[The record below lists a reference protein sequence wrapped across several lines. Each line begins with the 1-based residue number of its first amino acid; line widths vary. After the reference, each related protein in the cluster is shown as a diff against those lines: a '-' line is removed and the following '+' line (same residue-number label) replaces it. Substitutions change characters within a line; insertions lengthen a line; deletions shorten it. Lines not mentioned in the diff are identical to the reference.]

1 MREKTRRLLILSL
14 IITVSIILI
23 GCKAQVS
30 DNAEK
35 EIAVEVMEIKKQ
47 SISQKATLN
56 THLQPIE
63 NAVIIPKTPGL
74 NVTNI
79 EVSIGDEVSK
89 GDFLFELDKT
99 MVRKQIQQT
108 KRAYDLARKNYDE
121 QKKKFEDLDSQ
132 NPTDAIAAM
141 YTNKVMPSLNIP
153 DISQQDK
160 ESVLAASE
168 NQVDQARMAYSTALS
183 QLDEMEYYSPISGY
197 VSQIN
202 INKNQPILGTQ
213 PALIITNMER
223 LKASLNISK
232 SVYEHLKE
240 GQSVIVNIDNT
251 EIPGTIR
258 SLSPIPDFVNSLY
271 SVEVEIDN
279 KENNPWVGSFGSI
292 LIELTS
298 KDEVIVIPKS
308 AILHDS
314 GEKYVFIE
322 KDNRAY
328 KRKVSLG
335 IDNSSEVE
343 VLGGL
348 NEGEK
353 IITKGH
359 QFVKDKGLVMV
370 VRGEDNENL

>member
-14 IITVSIILI
+14 IIIVSIILI

-99 MVRKQIQQT
+99 MVRKQIEQT

-132 NPTDAIAAM
+132 NPTDAISAM

-153 DISQQDK
+153 DIPQQDK
-160 ESVLAASE
+160 EGVLAASE

-183 QLDEMEYYSPISGY
+183 QLEEMEYYSPISGY

-251 EIPGTIR
+251 EILGTIR
-258 SLSPIPDFVNSLY
+258 SLSPIPDFVNNLY

-292 LIELTS
+292 LIELKS

-335 IDNSSEVE
+335 IDNGSEVE
-343 VLGGL
+343 VLSGL
-348 NEGEK
+348 NVGEK

-359 QFVKDKGLVMV
+359 QFVKDNGLVMV
-370 VRGEDNENL
+370 VRGKDNENL

>member
-108 KRAYDLARKNYDE
+108 KRAYDLARKNFDE

-183 QLDEMEYYSPISGY
+183 QLEEMEYYSPISGY

-314 GEKYVFIE
+314 GKKYVFIE

-348 NEGEK
+348 NVGEK
-353 IITKGH
+353 IITKGN